1 MLVFCER
8 LIMSQDEKHPFRDD
22 EKHPFG
28 NDKKKF
34 ESEDALNSAPADQP
48 PSYDDVVNED
58 MKYQQQ
64 QQQQQQ
70 QNINNNIPT
79 PEYPSNT
86 IPSRSNYQHRPH
98 SGGNTGYPGTRTT
111 TYGSANLRKGI

>member
-1 MLVFCER
+1 
-8 LIMSQDEKHPFRDD
+8 MSQDEKHPFRDD

-70 QNINNNIPT
+70 QQPVPVQQQRLGQQQAQGQGSDQT
-79 PEYPSNT
+79 PNFTNASYLNPDHAAAYEQYFNGVNS
-86 IPSRSNYQHRPH
+86 QH
-98 SGGNTGYPGTRTT
+98 GQF
-111 TYGSANLRKGI
+111 